1 MEMFTIAESIEEV
14 NETIDNIVS
23 ENEGAVIKVVGVG
36 GAGGNMINHMIR
48 SGTAEVEFYAANT
61 DIKDLSGS
69 LAPHK
74 VQMGVKLTKGLGAG
88 MRPEKGKESAIE
100 NYDEIRGA
108 MNGADIVFIA
118 AGLGGGTGTGAAP
131 IIAQAAKEVGALTI
145 AVVTMP
151 FKFEGRKRSK
161 LADAGLLELKK
172 ESDSIV
178 IIPNQKILSIVE
190 RNLGQ
195 AEAYKMADEVLY
207 RAVNGT
213 SSIILS
219 DSNGGITVDFADFQT
234 VMGYK
239 GTALMG
245 VGEAQGQN
253 AAYEALK
260 VAIESPLLDNVSI
273 QGAMG
278 ILVNFTVHNEYPMLE
293 ISEAMESIEDK
304 VDEEADVVFGSTY
317 DNSLP
322 VDVVKIT
329 IVATGFEKEKN
340 KAHRNSIN
348 NSITNQQQSTPQ
360 HEQMEEQI
368 RTMKERV
375 VGSDLSDDVLD
386 IPTWMRQQ
394 RD

>member
-172 ESDSIV
+172 RE
-178 IIPNQKILSIVE
+178 
-190 RNLGQ
+190 
-195 AEAYKMADEVLY
+195 
-207 RAVNGT
+207 
-213 SSIILS
+213 
-219 DSNGGITVDFADFQT
+219 
-234 VMGYK
+234 
-239 GTALMG
+239 
-245 VGEAQGQN
+245 
-253 AAYEALK
+253 
-260 VAIESPLLDNVSI
+260 
-273 QGAMG
+273 
-278 ILVNFTVHNEYPMLE
+278 
-293 ISEAMESIEDK
+293 
-304 VDEEADVVFGSTY
+304 
-317 DNSLP
+317 
-322 VDVVKIT
+322 
-329 IVATGFEKEKN
+329 
-340 KAHRNSIN
+340 
-348 NSITNQQQSTPQ
+348 
-360 HEQMEEQI
+360 
-368 RTMKERV
+368 
-375 VGSDLSDDVLD
+375 
-386 IPTWMRQQ
+386 
-394 RD
+394 